1 MGIISGK
8 KIIIFNYLLFIPED
22 VKNILFDE
30 KIIDFH
36 FYEKKNFSLIV
47 LTKNDI
53 KYVCNDEK
61 KIPFYKINK
70 KFSWNFYSQKRK
82 ILIIFFRDEIQI
94 FKLNFPNIET
104 IFTYNLKNSGI
115 YHSLN
120 LFDEKQLEDDEL
132 CKFYFSDYFG
142 INSFSITCKK
152 PIIDERDIKGQEEKL
167 EDFLKNIIK
176 KISDIPLLLSKK
188 NNIENVYEKTK
199 KYFDFDAIQQELK
212 TIKKRNLFKRKEE
225 VKNNLKQISLK
236 VDIQEKYLFILILLV
251 NDNTNQKLINEY
263 LVFLKDNK
271 NKLEEIY
278 KEDFENYE
286 NELSFY
292 LNIIKVEDAFKI
304 LKETKKSQKDELI
317 TFMDD
322 LLKYKEKT
330 TNEFENYLNSF
341 EEFYKKAKY
350 YNMPADREN
359 EELCYYGYLHLIKYS
374 LNNLSKLIKEKKM
387 KIETDDSID
396 KDMKIK
402 KRKKL

>member
-1 MGIISGK
+1 M
-8 KIIIFNYLLFIPED
+8 
-22 VKNILFDE
+22 
-30 KIIDFH
+30 
-36 FYEKKNFSLIV
+36 
-47 LTKNDI
+47 
-53 KYVCNDEK
+53 
-61 KIPFYKINK
+61 
-70 KFSWNFYSQKRK
+70 
-82 ILIIFFRDEIQI
+82 
-94 FKLNFPNIET
+94 
-104 IFTYNLKNSGI
+104 
-115 YHSLN
+115 
-120 LFDEKQLEDDEL
+120 
-132 CKFYFSDYFG
+132 
-142 INSFSITCKK
+142 
-152 PIIDERDIKGQEEKL
+152 
-167 EDFLKNIIK
+167 
-176 KISDIPLLLSKK
+176 
-188 NNIENVYEKTK
+188 
-199 KYFDFDAIQQELK
+199 
-212 TIKKRNLFKRKEE
+212 
-225 VKNNLKQISLK
+225 
-236 VDIQEKYLFILILLV
+236 
-251 NDNTNQKLINEY
+251 
-263 LVFLKDNK
+263 KDNK

-350 YNMPADREN
+350 YNMPADRKN

-402 KRKKL
+402 KKKKIVNDELDLLIHKTSKTRDYITQNQYNFDEIRYLIILLVQSINENEFNFGYNLITSKKLMKMILQNSKRKMKLIKNII